1 MQLCLACY
9 FLSAHGSAG
18 HWGLSKI
25 GSNEPLVE
33 LTASASILFCYSRV
47 TCRVSKAEWDFW
59 NHSGLFCFAMSLE
72 DSSGLRTLGSLQL
85 WSAAFLLEKQASLWL
100 AGLWSFKHFTG
111 IKRVSNIIAIL
122 PTCVWD
128 CVCVVVVVYVCVCT
142 LGGGLRLMSGVFS
155 WLPFPLFFFQ
165 NEFPWTHSSSIQF
178 RLNELQARIAGL
190 QSVPRV
196 LRILEI

>member
-9 FLSAHGSAG
+9 FLLAHGSAG

-33 LTASASILFCYSRV
+33 LTASTSILFCYSRV

-59 NHSGLFCFAMSLE
+59 NHSGLFCLAMSLE
-72 DSSGLRTLGSLQL
+72 DSSGLRTLESLQL

-100 AGLWSFKHFTG
+100 AGLLSFKHFLG
-111 IKRVSNIIAIL
+111 KKGVSKIIAIL
-122 PTCVWD
+122 PTCVWN
-128 CVCVVVVVYVCVCT
+128 CVCVLLLLLYMCVCT

-155 WLPFPLFFFQ
+155 WLSFLLFFSEWVSLNPQ
-165 NEFPWTHSSSIQF
+165 LIHS
-178 RLNELQARIAGL
+178 
-190 QSVPRV
+190 V
-196 LRILEI
+196 